1 MLDGQ
6 TIHLFSR
13 RAIFSGNLKK
23 PREVLLGK
31 ESYGMACWWEED
43 ADGLWV
49 TGGYQLSQDFSPISW
64 YPRFHTR
71 ADVPPDFPF
80 YTDVLSPDA
89 TPHSASC
96 KMIIPERK
104 NSALWSLPCHEKLL
118 WQTLQRL
125 NKATRSITQRQ
136 PTDSD
141 LCQRAGWGWW
151 FLFFLLLSWQQVGRE
166 DVYD

>member
-1 MLDGQ
+1 MRSFVRKRKLWNG
-6 TIHLFSR
+6 LLMR
-13 RAIFSGNLKK
+13 RECRWSLGNQRLPTQ
-23 PREVLLGK
+23 PRLL
-31 ESYGMACWWEED
+31 SHF
-43 ADGLWV
+43 V
-49 TGGYQLSQDFSPISW
+49 IPPIS
-64 YPRFHTR
+64 YSCPMLLLTFLLTSLFTL
-71 ADVPPDFPF
+71 DVP
-80 YTDVLSPDA
+80 SPDA

-136 PTDSD
+136 LTDSD

-151 FLFFLLLSWQQVGRE
+151 FLFFLLLSWQQAGRE